1 MKAQS
6 YVTFSEQ
13 RTVRISIRLI
23 ISFSLKQESHVFEQW
38 VANKYMQSLM
48 NCGRRIQLGPISTA
62 NCSCEQRIT
71 AGRGLSDLS
80 QLPCGHFLSFEG
92 PCGSLA
98 AAFVLPLCWSLVSNI
113 CWLKAEEGKKR
124 HICPS
129 KSRYL
134 CVRSAPMW
142 LSCWDLHISESNC
155 SSLSRSKRKRAQ
167 FVLGLF

>member
-1 MKAQS
+1 M
-6 YVTFSEQ
+6 
-13 RTVRISIRLI
+13 RTSIRLI
-23 ISFSLKQESHVFEQW
+23 ISFSLKQESHVFEKW
-38 VANKYMQSLM
+38 VANKYMQSLL

-92 PCGSLA
+92 PSGSLA
-98 AAFVLPLCWSLVSNI
+98 AFVVPLCWSLVSNI

-134 CVRSAPMW
+134 CVRSGPMW
-142 LSCWDLHISESNC
+142 LSCWDPCISPNLIVQAC
-155 SSLSRSKRKRAQ
+155 HAQKRKRVQ
-167 FVLGLF
+167 FVLRFVKLNKIRF